1 MERVAIPMRNQDTS
15 LGGPAV
21 KFAQTAWGMVDRAR
35 DASPAVRQAGLDEL
49 AKSYWKPVYHF
60 LRVAWAKSNEDA
72 KDLAQA
78 FFLWLA
84 DQEALQRYEAGRGSF
99 RAFLKSLLRHF
110 VQHHDEAMARL
121 KRGGGRVKIP
131 VEDLAVVHSREA
143 SPEEAFERE
152 WRRSVL
158 AVAVENVRQRLLR
171 EDSGGKFRVFEAY
184 YLDPPP
190 GERPTYAGVGEK
202 LGVKEGD
209 VKHTLCDVREEVRRE
224 IRAELART
232 LSRPEDLQDEWN
244 AFCGS

>member
-1 MERVAIPMRNQDTS
+1 MRSQDTS

-21 KFAQTAWGMVDRAR
+21 TFAQTAWGMVDRAR

-49 AKSYWKPVYHF
+49 AKTYWKPVYHF
-60 LRVAWAKSNEDA
+60 LRVAWTKSNEDA

-84 DQEALQRYEAGRGSF
+84 DRDALRRYEAERGRF

-110 VQHHDEAMARL
+110 IQHHDEAMARV
-121 KRGGGRVKIP
+121 KRGGGRVKVP
-131 VEDLAVVHSREA
+131 VEDLAVVDFREET
-143 SPEEAFERE
+143 PEEAFERE
-152 WRRSVL
+152 WRRSVM
-158 AVAVENVRQRLLR
+158 AAAVENVRRRLLR
-171 EDSGGKFRVFEAY
+171 DDSGEKFRVFEAY

-190 GERPTYAGVGEK
+190 GERPTYASVGRR
-202 LGVKEGD
+202 LGVNEGE

-232 LSRPEDLQDEWN
+232 LSRPEDLQDEWH